1 MAFLTLEDP
10 NAKIKGSRDPLG
22 MVPVWS
28 SFARHIVT
36 NLTTPSTSVRGFT
49 TLILARYFTTLL
61 IERGTIQKEEA
72 LDVFL
77 RMEQLCAYAR
87 YVGHNTEEGIRGIEK
102 VKYRYEEGK
111 GSVPIQANRKGMILS
126 DQKVYGLWGLYS
138 SPARVSGLITPGPI
152 GIEDR
157 TRIFIEEF
165 YFPRFKEHLN
175 PFLKVLSKGGNINT
189 RHGNDFFRALIDIM
203 PEQYTPAEEDFY
215 GKYLRDA
222 MAVKINSNGNGESL
236 NSRQQ
241 NFRILLEKHSDLK
254 SPLNREEVV
263 KIEHKAR
270 KVDEGIAGSL
280 SRIGQLEALLAPS
293 DALFAFLLTQDG
305 FSPKEAGGK
314 LYNLWGKAVPH
325 VKPSLFQELL
335 QEITKASSK
344 KIATIMSN
352 CCDALSIGDYTA
364 VVEALIEW
372 NTKVME
378 GRNAGPWVKLN
389 KQGKIDVRY
398 RGLNQEIPKGDD
410 VPLLWRNSYFVD
422 SLKSITFQLR
432 NVK

>member
-22 MVPVWS
+22 MVPIWS

-72 LDVFL
+72 LDLFL

-87 YVGHNTEEGIRGIEK
+87 YVGHETEEGIRGIEK
-102 VKYRYEEGK
+102 IKGRYEEGK

-138 SPARVSGLITPGPI
+138 SPARVSGLITQGPV

-157 TRIFIEEF
+157 TRIFIEKF
-165 YFPRFKEHLN
+165 YFPRLKEHLN
-175 PFLKVLSKGGNINT
+175 PLMKIISKGGNINT
-189 RHGNDFFRALIDIM
+189 KRGNDFFRALIGIM
-203 PEQYTPAEEDFY
+203 PEQYAPAEEDFY

-222 MAVKINSNGNGESL
+222 IAVKTNSNGKREGL
-236 NSRQQ
+236 NSSQQ
-241 NFRILLEKHSDLK
+241 NFRILLERYSDLK

-263 KIEHKAR
+263 KIEHKSR
-270 KVDEGIAGSL
+270 KVDKRIADSL
-280 SRIGQLEALLAPS
+280 SRIGQLEALLAPA
-293 DALFAFLLTQDG
+293 DALFAFLLTQEE

-314 LYNLWGKAVPH
+314 LCNLWGKSVPH
-325 VKPSLFQELL
+325 VKPSLFRELS
-335 QEITKASSK
+335 QEIIKASSK

-378 GRNAGPWVKLN
+378 GRNAAPWVKLN
-389 KQGKIDVRY
+389 KKGKIDVRY

-422 SLKSITFQLR
+422 SLKSIAFQLR

>member
-22 MVPVWS
+22 MVPIWS

-49 TLILARYFTTLL
+49 TLILARYLTNLL

-77 RMEQLCAYAR
+77 RMEQLSAYAR
-87 YVGHNTEEGIRGIEK
+87 YVGHETEEGIRGIEK
-102 VKYRYEEGK
+102 IKGRYEEGK
-111 GSVPIQANRKGMILS
+111 GFVPIQANRKGMILS

-138 SPARVSGLITPGPI
+138 SPARVSGLITPGPL

-157 TRIFIEEF
+157 TRTFIEEF
-165 YFPRFKEHLN
+165 YFPRIKEHLN
-175 PFLKVLSKGGNINT
+175 PLMKIISRGGSINT
-189 RHGNDFFRALIDIM
+189 KRGNDFFKALINIM
-203 PEQYTPAEEDFY
+203 PEQYTPGEEDFY

-222 MAVKINSNGNGESL
+222 IAVKINSNGNGEDF
-236 NSRQQ
+236 NSRQK
-241 NFRILLEKHSDLK
+241 NFSILLEKHSDLQ

-263 KIEHKAR
+263 KLEHKAR
-270 KVDEGIAGSL
+270 KVDEGIADSL
-280 SRIGQLEALLAPS
+280 SRIGQLEALLAPA
-293 DALFAFLLTQDG
+293 DALFAFLLTQEG

-314 LYNLWGKAVPH
+314 LYNLWGKSVPH
-325 VKPSLFQELL
+325 VKPSFFRELL
-335 QEITKASSK
+335 QEIKKASSK

-352 CCDALSIGDYTA
+352 CCNALSVGDYTT
-364 VVEALIEW
+364 VVQTLIEW
-372 NTKVME
+372 NAKVME
-378 GRNAGPWVKLN
+378 GRNAGPWVKLS
-389 KQGKIDVRY
+389 KKGKIDVRY

-422 SLKSITFQLR
+422 SLKSIAFQLR